1 MKKTYL
7 TLALAGAM
15 ALTACG
21 QAGTEVPKATSAE
34 TTAVTAESSEAP
46 EASEADKTSSGD
58 NASAA
63 DSADSTSSDSI
74 TVTDMNGREVNIPK
88 DIDSVVLTA
97 LPLPSIYALT
107 GAPIEN
113 LKGIHPGS
121 TSAIANSIMG
131 SMYPDLVGIADNFV
145 EGQDINVEE
154 LLKIDPDVV
163 IYWGEYENQYEALK
177 SVNIPAVGVFGEKG
191 GNVVDT
197 LKTWV
202 DIMGQLFGTTGNTD
216 KVIDY
221 ANEALKEVDAKV
233 STLKEEEK
241 PKVLYLYNHSSEQ
254 ISASGSGFYGGF
266 WIDAAGGNNV
276 AKEIE
281 NFGDV
286 NMEQIYEWDPDIIIL
301 TTFTETMPE
310 DLLENKIEGQDWS
323 QVSAV
328 KNGKVYKEPLGVY
341 RWYVP
346 CGDTPLMVKWM
357 AETLHPDL
365 FDYDMI
371 SEIKKYYKEFYDY
384 DVTDEQA
391 QGILD
396 ASPEAAKGTSWNA
409 TKSGK

>member
-1 MKKTYL
+1 MKKKIYL
-7 TLALAGAM
+7 SLITAGMLALS
-15 ALTACG
+15 ACG
-21 QAGTEVPKATSAE
+21 KASADAQSVENTADKEVTETATPEAE
-34 TTAVTAESSEAP
+34 TTEEAAAT
-46 EASEADKTSSGD
+46 EETASEE
-58 NASAA
+58 
-63 DSADSTSSDSI
+63 SSDSI
-74 TVTDMNGREVNIPK
+74 TVTDMNGREVTIDG

-97 LPLPSIYALT
+97 LPLPSIYAIT

-113 LKGIHPGS
+113 LKGVHPGS
-121 TSAIANSIMG
+121 TSAIENSIMG

-163 IYWGEYENQYEALK
+163 IYWGEYENQYEALN
-177 SVNIPAVGVFGEKG
+177 SVNIPAVGVFGEEG
-191 GNVVDT
+191 GDVVAT

-202 DIMGQLFGTTGNTD
+202 DIMGQLFGTRGNTD
-216 KVIDY
+216 KVIEY
-221 ANEALKEVDAKV
+221 ANTALDEVSDKV
-233 STLKEEEK
+233 SSLSDEEK
-241 PKVLYLYNHSSEQ
+241 PRVLYLYNHSNEQ

-266 WIDAAGGNNV
+266 WIEAAGGNNV

-286 NMEQIYEWDPDIIIL
+286 NMEQIYEWDPEIIIL
-301 TTFTETMPE
+301 TTFTETMPD
-310 DLLENKIEGQDWS
+310 DLYNNTIDGQDWS

-357 AETLHPDL
+357 AKTVHPEI

-371 SEIKKYYKEFYDY
+371 TEIKDYYKEFYDY

-396 ASPEAAKGTSWNA
+396 ASPDAAKGTSWNA
-409 TKSGK
+409 NKSGK

>member
-1 MKKTYL
+1 MKKSYLAL
-7 TLALAGAM
+7 TLMGL
-15 ALTACG
+15 LSLSACG
-21 QAGTEVPKATSAE
+21 STTEVPVATTNAESTSAAQVETEATSTSTDADASTE
-34 TTAVTAESSEAP
+34 SGKSVTV
-46 EASEADKTSSGD
+46 K
-58 NASAA
+58 
-63 DSADSTSSDSI
+63 
-74 TVTDMNGREVNIPK
+74 DMNDREVTIEG
-88 DIDSVVLTA
+88 DIDDVVLTA
-97 LPLPSIYALT
+97 LPLPSIYAIT

-113 LKGIHPGS
+113 LKGVHPGS
-121 TSAIANSIMG
+121 TSAIQNSIMG

-154 LLKIDPDVV
+154 LLKINPDVT

-177 SVNIPAVGVFGEKG
+177 SVNIPAVGVFGESE
-191 GNVVDT
+191 GNVVAT

-221 ANEALKEVDAKV
+221 ANAALKEVNEKV
-233 STLKEEEK
+233 STLNDAEK

-266 WIDAAGGNNV
+266 WIDAAGGQNV
-276 AKEIE
+276 AMDIE

-310 DLLENKIEGQDWS
+310 DLLNNTISRQDWS

-328 KNGKVYKEPLGVY
+328 KSGKVYKEPLGVY

-357 AETLHPDL
+357 AQTLHPEL

-371 SEIKKYYKEFYDY
+371 SEIKSYYKEFYDY
-384 DVTDEQA
+384 DVTDDQA
-391 QGILD
+391 RGILA

>member
-1 MKKTYL
+1 MKKKIYL
-7 TLALAGAM
+7 SLITAGMLALS
-15 ALTACG
+15 ACG
-21 QAGTEVPKATSAE
+21 NASADAQSVENTADKEVAETATPEAEAEEAE
-34 TTAVTAESSEAP
+34 TTEEAAAT
-46 EASEADKTSSGD
+46 EETASEE
-58 NASAA
+58 
-63 DSADSTSSDSI
+63 SSDSI
-74 TVTDMNGREVNIPK
+74 TVTDMNGREVTIDG

-97 LPLPSIYALT
+97 LPLPSIYAIT

-113 LKGIHPGS
+113 LKGVHPGS
-121 TSAIANSIMG
+121 TSAIENSIMG

-177 SVNIPAVGVFGEKG
+177 SVNIPAVGVFGEEG
-191 GNVVDT
+191 GDVVAT

-202 DIMGQLFGTTGNTD
+202 DIMGQLFGTRGNTD
-216 KVIDY
+216 KVIEY
-221 ANEALKEVDAKV
+221 ANTALDEVSDKV
-233 STLKEEEK
+233 SSLSDEEK
-241 PKVLYLYNHSSEQ
+241 PRVLYLYNHSNEQ

-266 WIDAAGGNNV
+266 WIEAAGGNNV

-286 NMEQIYEWDPDIIIL
+286 NMEQIYEWDPEIIIL
-301 TTFTETMPE
+301 TTFTETMPD
-310 DLLENKIEGQDWS
+310 DLYNNTIDGQDWS

-357 AETLHPDL
+357 AKTLHPEI

-371 SEIKKYYKEFYDY
+371 AEIKDYYKEFYDY

-396 ASPEAAKGTSWNA
+396 ASPDAAKGTNWNA
-409 TKSGK
+409 NKSGK